1 MDMGTSGPENGRT
14 SALTCGRTG
23 GQAGSRSGGRAS
35 GRGRRAAGAASVA
48 LLVALGA
55 AACSSSD
62 NSAQLDSWAKSVC
75 GGISAPIQEIQAAQ
89 ADTGR
94 IIPGETPSALQTR
107 LADDLGKLAA
117 GNQQI
122 AQAVQA
128 AGAPQTSDG
137 AQTQANAVSELNQA
151 GGGYTKVQA
160 TVKELSVGDQAKF
173 AAALKGVSD
182 QVQQLSTQST
192 TALQKLQSGQL
203 GTALGKQPDC
213 AAPSVTPAA
222 ASSGPAT
229 SGSAQPKASG
239 SASGKASPSGSASAG
254 GSGSSNGS
262 SSGGGS
268 SSSGSASP
276 DASSSAG

>member
-1 MDMGTSGPENGRT
+1 M
-14 SALTCGRTG
+14 
-23 GQAGSRSGGRAS
+23 
-35 GRGRRAAGAASVA
+35 
-48 LLVALGA
+48 VALGA
-55 AACSSSD
+55 AACTSSD

-75 GGISAPIQEIQAAQ
+75 GGISAPIQEVQAAQ
-89 ADTGR
+89 ADTGK
-94 IIPGETPSALQTR
+94 IIPGESPSALQTR

-137 AQTQANAVSELNQA
+137 TQTQASAVSELNETA
-151 GGGYTKVQA
+151 GGYTKVQA
-160 TVKELSVGDQAKF
+160 TVKELSVDDQAKF

-203 GTALGKQPDC
+203 GAALGKQPAC
-213 AAPSVTPAA
+213 AAPSGTPTAESTG
-222 ASSGPAT
+222 ASTGATT
-229 SGSAQPKASG
+229 SGSPQPKASG
-239 SASGKASPSGSASAG
+239 SASDKASPSGSSSAG
-254 GSGSSNGS
+254 GSSSGSS

-268 SSSGSASP
+268 SSGGSSSGSGSP

>member
-1 MDMGTSGPENGRT
+1 MSENERLDMRTSGPGNGRT
-14 SALTCGRTG
+14 SAPSCGRT
-23 GQAGSRSGGRAS
+23 SGRTG

-48 LLVALGA
+48 LVVALGA
-55 AACSSSD
+55 AACTSSD

-75 GGISAPIQEIQAAQ
+75 GGISAPILEVQAAQ

-94 IIPGETPSALQTR
+94 IIPGESPSALQTR
-107 LADDLGKLAA
+107 LVDDLGKLAA

-151 GGGYTKVQA
+151 AGGYTKVQA
-160 TVKELSVGDQAKF
+160 TVKELSVDDQAKF

-213 AAPSVTPAA
+213 AAPSGSPTA
-222 ASSGPAT
+222 ASTSATT
-229 SGSAQPKASG
+229 SGSPQPKASG
-239 SASGKASPSGSASAG
+239 SASDKASSSGSSSPSGSSSAG
-254 GSGSSNGS
+254 GSG
-262 SSGGGS
+262 